1 MFCISPNLY
10 LETWSIFEG
19 SAATG
24 STNEIFEQITV
35 NLPESSSLSH
45 LSQVIY
51 AEFEAEFFK
60 VLSDRE
66 ENK

>member
-1 MFCISPNLY
+1 MFCISPNQH

-45 LSQVIY
+45 LSQVIN

-60 VLSDRE
+60 VLNDRE
-66 ENK
+66 EHK